1 MQVAA
6 VVLLLVLQV
15 VQVELEA
22 EEQAVKGRQILRLLV
37 LLEVLTQAEA
47 EAEAG
52 KVPSVQA
59 VLVVQVLSYFV
70 TLILTQQHFLV
81 ELLKQLQ
88 QAESTKSQRLRQQ
101 ACQIQ

>member
-88 QAESTKSQRLRQQ
+88 QAESTKSQRLQQQ
-101 ACQIQ
+101 ASQIQ